1 MLSGVAYGQTP
12 TIQVW
17 ISGDLTVTTSES
29 LTLNTVKVK
38 GLMHRD
44 SIRSGDHHVLFCIT
58 HANPIASKLNYTGP
72 GRVVYRTARSGR
84 SATKE
89 PAAEKMLPA
98 LGVLQADGETLFF
111 LAEGAGYPHPPNERS
126 VGTLATFVIVNIV
139 RHEVRNLHSK
149 REKAEVLSCAESKPD
164 DHLLAHQSGI
174 EQVWRRLLPVVSG
187 IRRVATSSSSPL
199 ADDLPGRRAQLS
211 RRSWPSCGDPPSGTA
226 PHRPSP

>member
-17 ISGDLTVTTSES
+17 ISGDLTVTTSET
-29 LTLNTVKVK
+29 LTLTAVKVK
-38 GLMHRD
+38 GFMHRD

-58 HANPIASKLNYTGP
+58 HANPIASKLSYSGR

-84 SATKE
+84 STTKE
-89 PAAEKMLPA
+89 TAEKMLPA

-126 VGTLATFVIVNIV
+126 VGRLATFAIVNIV

-149 REKAEVLSCAESKPD
+149 PQKTEALSCAESKPD
-164 DHLLAHQSGI
+164 DHLLAHQWRS
-174 EQVWRRLLPVVSG
+174 EQLRPGFLPVLSG
-187 IRRVATSSSSPL
+187 MRRVATSFWSPL
-199 ADDLPGRRAQLS
+199 TDGPPARHAQIS
-211 RRSWPSCGDPPSGTA
+211 RRSWLSCSDPHSATA
-226 PHRPSP
+226 PHYPFP